1 MDEQSSGQDVDQS
14 LDMLLKEID
23 MKMQLRDGE
32 GGRRASAQS
41 EGGLAPVARRA
52 GRGMVASASRKSV
65 TFDEEPPSVHEYSVV
80 LDSSAGTSECAED
93 DEREEGDEYE
103 CAADTMRVLYDEDT
117 DSSCVSSEGM
127 SAGPGPAAEG
137 GSEGQARDIYDE
149 VDRFDIKREGSSSP
163 SLSEDAAGL
172 GSPPH
177 VIFTI
182 KPTSPL
188 NAHDREPWEP
198 LQSHAAPDTPPR
210 DGAAVS
216 PHGLFAKAPE
226 LPAIPSPGSR
236 RRVSYA
242 GSDSF
247 PSDES
252 ATDKSS
258 LSDRMVSDNGSG
270 KTEQDGFSYGNEGR
284 NPSIETGTTDEYQS
298 AGEYKSVSSSEHHD
312 DSKTEASVEDLRIS
326 NEPQRD
332 VTMQDLHAS
341 ILPRSSSTLIPPAL
355 PPLDPSFF
363 GRLARSPSYSP
374 IRDNGSAA
382 GSPGEPDSSLEQDHE
397 LGMGIH
403 SERTNSSASGNSSES
418 VMVKPLSLFSHSQV
432 DSLHLGV
439 SEPDNPTPIEGGS
452 YADASGAMKSIG
464 TQTSILEDTV
474 ERAPSQTSATSGKSV
489 MLPNFPRFES
499 FFDDSYP
506 FGHDSDRSNSSV
518 SYSKRTLKPSNYLS
532 IWHLQE
538 AQMRHNSPAFS
549 ANSQFSL
556 KMGGESKRTSLES
569 SRLSAQYES
578 RFKFKFKPKLVS
590 RRRIYYNKD
599 QWRKFQEYP
608 TRYYSNCTESD
619 HKSLDTPGTP
629 VSPSIKSRTLC
640 HGKTRDNMKMAERI
654 NSLCSANERLSSA
667 GNGDDTFLSASSNV
681 DVTSRRPSMDII
693 SEISKDLLPKIKQE
707 SDGFNELIKAFVDH
721 DEQSQHTDSS
731 IASYRGGTRD
741 PTIYHIWE
749 HSIQENSISD
759 YGNSPTAGKGTI
771 SKLLDNHKVEFYGK
785 NSFVTGLGIIKKTD
799 QDSRVDVLRIDSTQ
813 GIEAIQSF
821 SPYSYRNAFD
831 PVTPT
836 KSAYPGCEARHA
848 SQMGTPFRPAISTTP
863 QAQSGLGHK
872 RPAVECPTT
881 TQLGNY
887 VSADMP
893 QDVQEPVEV
902 TKKGGLQD
910 NGQLYFVFVGIEQ
923 LALRDIERHSA
934 EYSIEFDNGN
944 NVVQSE
950 WSPLPKSG
958 SVVLN
963 QEYSVIIAD
972 ESLPNMVITL
982 KCRYKSPKK
991 ELVEITEKV
1000 PLKNK
1005 CCGLGKPKYKQVKKL
1020 LRREVAFDEWD
1031 YKIAQDG
1038 SFARCKEQ
1046 IDEDILRDVRY
1057 KKQQFRWT
1065 LFSEWER
1072 DYSKEHKR
1080 KRAWELP
1087 RLPAHPAGT
1096 LIVEMCYLPRTSLFE
1111 KFPKTLQIARRVVN
1125 KYKEQKAI
1133 TMEGFM
1139 WQEGGDTEILKR
1151 RYFTLSGTQLV
1162 AHHEIT
1168 KKPKAMINL
1177 LRVEKLL
1184 TEDEISREM
1193 LSSSSRCFTDLV
1205 LLHECFVLF
1214 FENGEEIMFNP
1225 DTKTEKLE
1233 WIEKL
1238 RKVIE
1243 LNRFHQPWVKQFLD
1257 SSENIL

>member
-14 LDMLLKEID
+14 LDTLLKEID
-23 MKMQLRDGE
+23 LKMQLRDGE
-32 GGRRASAQS
+32 EGRRASAQS
-41 EGGLAPVARRA
+41 EGSLRLPAVRMLE
-52 GRGMVASASRKSV
+52 RGMVASASHKSV

-80 LDSSAGTSECAED
+80 MDSSAGTSECAEE
-93 DEREEGDEYE
+93 EREGADGYE

-117 DSSCVSSEGM
+117 DSSCMGSER
-127 SAGPGPAAEG
+127 ALAGPAAEG
-137 GSEGQARDIYDE
+137 IVPEGYKEADLLGTERAGSGT
-149 VDRFDIKREGSSSP
+149 P
-163 SLSEDAAGL
+163 SLSYDDAAGL

-188 NAHDREPWEP
+188 NAYDRGSWEP
-198 LQSHAAPDTPPR
+198 LQSNTAMDTPPR
-210 DGAAVS
+210 GGTAVS
-216 PHGLFAKAPE
+216 QHGLFAKAPK
-226 LPAIPSPGSR
+226 LPAIPSPNSR

-242 GSDSF
+242 GSDSY
-247 PSDES
+247 PSDDS
-252 ATDKSS
+252 ATDKRS
-258 LSDRMVSDNGSG
+258 LTDKTVPDNRGENERGGFGYENSD
-270 KTEQDGFSYGNEGR
+270 R

-298 AGEYKSVSSSEHHD
+298 AGEYKSMSSSEAND

-326 NEPQRD
+326 NKPQRD
-332 VTMQDLHAS
+332 TTIQDLHATT
-341 ILPRSSSTLIPPAL
+341 LPRSSSTLIPPAL

-374 IRDNGSAA
+374 IRDRGSSE
-382 GSPGEPDSSLEQDHE
+382 GSVGEHDSSLEQDHE
-397 LGMGIH
+397 LGMGQQ
-403 SERTNSSASGNSSES
+403 SARTNSSASGNSSDS
-418 VMVKPLSLFSHSQV
+418 VMVKPLSLFSNSQV
-432 DSLHLGV
+432 DSLHLGAPA
-439 SEPDNPTPIEGGS
+439 PDNSTPNKEALPS
-452 YADASGAMKSIG
+452 ACPPDAMKSIG
-464 TQTSILEDTV
+464 TQTSILEDKA
-474 ERAPSQTSATSGKSV
+474 ESGPSQSSATSEKSV

-506 FGHDSDRSNSSV
+506 FGHDSDRSNNSV

-538 AQMRHNSPAFS
+538 AQMRHDSPAFS
-549 ANSQFSL
+549 ANSQFSC
-556 KMGGESKRTSLES
+556 KMVGESKRTSLES
-569 SRLSAQYES
+569 SRLSAKYES

-599 QWRKFQEYP
+599 QWRNFQEPP

-619 HKSLDTPGTP
+619 HISSDVPGTP
-629 VSPSIKSRTLC
+629 VSPSIKSRNLC
-640 HGKTRDNMKMAERI
+640 HGRTRGNMKMVERV

-667 GNGDDTFLSASSNV
+667 GNGDETFLSASSNL
-681 DVTSRRPSMDII
+681 DVTSRRPSVDII
-693 SEISKDLLPKIKQE
+693 SEISTKDLLPKIKQD
-707 SDGFNELIKAFVDH
+707 SDGFNELIKTFVDH
-721 DEQSQHTDSS
+721 DEQSQQTDST
-731 IASYRGGTRD
+731 IASYRRGTRD
-741 PTIYHIWE
+741 TTIYHIWE

-771 SKLLDNHKVEFYGK
+771 SKLLDNHEVEFDGK

-836 KSAYPGCEARHA
+836 KSAYHGCEALQA
-848 SQMGTPFRPAISTTP
+848 SQMGTPFRPAISTTL

-872 RPAVECPTT
+872 RPAVERPTT
-881 TQLGNY
+881 AQLGNY
-887 VSADMP
+887 VSAEMSP
-893 QDVQEPVEV
+893 EVQEPAEE
-902 TKKGGLQD
+902 TKKRTDLQD

-934 EYSIEFDNGN
+934 ECSIEFDNGN

-950 WSPLPKSG
+950 WLPLPKSG
-958 SVVLN
+958 SMSLN
-963 QEYSVIIAD
+963 QEYSVIIAE
-972 ESLPNMVITL
+972 ESLPNMIITL

-1000 PLKNK
+1000 PLKSK

-1020 LRREVAFDEWD
+1020 LRREMDFDEWD

-1046 IDEDILRDVRY
+1046 IDEELLKNVRY

-1065 LFSEWER
+1065 LLSEWER
-1072 DYSKEHKR
+1072 DHSKEHKR

-1087 RLPAHPAGT
+1087 RLPAHPAGA
-1096 LIVEMCYLPRTSLFE
+1096 LVVDMCYLPRTSRFE

-1125 KYKEQKAI
+1125 KFKEQKAI
-1133 TMEGFM
+1133 AMEGFM
-1139 WQEGGDTEILKR
+1139 WQEGGDTEVLKR
-1151 RYFTLSGTQLV
+1151 RYFTLNGTQLV

-1184 TEDEISREM
+1184 TEAEISREM

-1243 LNRFHQPWVKQFLD
+1243 LNRFHQPWVKKFLN